1 MSSPKDDISHFPLP
15 LMCCFIKFTSSLL
28 THVSGKCGVFVCK
41 FAPLLFRASVPIIL
55 PSSIQFN
62 KFDVG
67 GLWNCATG
75 SEEER
80 VHVSDWVRGFFFKA
94 MPHPSFKKQLTYG
107 DQLTCDTL
115 SNRFVLTQ
123 MSKWL
128 TSKNISVFHLSW
140 DKCWYL
146 L

>member
-28 THVSGKCGVFVCK
+28 THVSVKCGVFVCK
-41 FAPLLFRASVPIIL
+41 FAPLLFRASMPIICHL
-55 PSSIQFN
+55 LSSSTS
-62 KFDVG
+62 
-67 GLWNCATG
+67 LL
-75 SEEER
+75 SEVYEIAQQE
-80 VHVSDWVRGFFFKA
+80 VKKNACMCLTECEGFFFK
-94 MPHPSFKKQLTYG
+94 PHPSFKKQLTYG
-107 DQLTCDTL
+107 DQLACDTL

-128 TSKNISVFHLSW
+128 TSKNISVFHLNW
-140 DKCWYL
+140 DKYWYL